1 MAVFYQ
7 ALNKLVNEGLA
18 ELQSSVAA
26 GKTPNN
32 PVSETHFM
40 SAWITKVIKQ
50 QRYDHCVAKT
60 LLGWQQ
66 MARSMGKQAQLKLK
80 FEHLAWALSGVLTE
94 EGTTSAVK
102 AEQLDALY
110 SALQQ
115 LDWVVATEYEVNRK
129 VTHHT
134 DGQASL
140 VVCAMQFKEAFD
152 EAGVLVKPLSVYVRG
167 NTQQCIDLAYQ
178 QGLLLY
184 KVTDYKSL
192 VKYHGEYLLYPD
204 NAGDYLPE
212 LPTRT
217 AE

>member
-1 MAVFYQ
+1 MAAFYQ
-7 ALNKLVNEGLA
+7 ELNKLVDEGLA
-18 ELQSSVAA
+18 ELESSVTA

-94 EGTTSAVK
+94 EGTTSPVK
-102 AEQLDALY
+102 SEQLDRFY
-110 SALQQ
+110 SALLQ

-140 VVCAMQFKEAFD
+140 VVCAKQSNEAFD
-152 EAGVLVKPLSVYVRG
+152 EAGRLAKPLSVFVRG
-167 NTQQCIDLAYQ
+167 NIQQCIDLAYQ

-192 VKYHGEYLLYPD
+192 VKYHGEYILYPD

-212 LPTRT
+212 LPTRA